1 MRYASLCSGIEAATV
16 AWRPLGWE
24 PAFFAEQAAFPSA
37 VLAHHYP
44 GVANYGDIKEFERWP
59 DARVD
64 LLIAGTPCQSFSI
77 AGLRAGLD
85 DPRGDL
91 ALVYL
96 AAAARYRARW
106 LVWENVTGVLSVD
119 GGRAFGAFLGRL
131 AECGYGFAY
140 RVFNAGYFGVPQQR
154 RRVYLVGY
162 LGDWRRAAAVLFERA
177 SLQWNVA
184 PTSGAWSH
192 LTRGT
197 GTSIDGDCRGA
208 PDVIASTGNHS
219 YCLNAGG
226 MGRQDGR
233 SETFVI
239 ERTGSGVRV
248 RRLTPLE
255 CERLM
260 GLPDNYTLVKYNGR
274 QAKDWG
280 RYVAIGNSMAV
291 PVVRWI
297 GQRIAMVDSIA
308 CAPGASEKSDA
319 LERPTV
325 NYFDVVKG
333 MGSTAPAPQQQELA
347 I

>member
-1 MRYASLCSGIEAATV
+1 MRYGSLCSGIEAATV
-16 AWRPLGWE
+16 AWRPLGWQPE
-24 PAFFAEQAAFPSA
+24 FFAETASFPSA

-44 GVANYGDIKEFERWP
+44 GVQNYGDIRNYERWK
-59 DARVD
+59 DAPIDV
-64 LLIAGTPCQSFSI
+64 LAAGTPCQSFSI

-85 DPRGDL
+85 DARGDI

-96 AAAARYRARW
+96 AAAARYRATW

-119 GGRAFGAFLGRL
+119 DGRAFGTFLGRL

-140 RVFNAGYFGVPQQR
+140 RIFNAGYFGVPQQR

-162 LGDWRRAAAVLFERA
+162 LGDWRPAAAVLFERA
-177 SLQWNVA
+177 SLQWDVA

-192 LTRGT
+192 VTRGS
-197 GTSIDGDCRGA
+197 GEGINGDCT

-233 SETFVI
+233 SETFII
-239 ERTGSGVRV
+239 ERPGSGVRV

-260 GLPDNYTLVKYNGR
+260 GLPDNYTLVKYKRR
-274 QAKDWG
+274 QAKDWS

-297 GQRIAMVDSIA
+297 GQRIDMVDKIA
-308 CAPGASEKSDA
+308 RARGASEKNDA
-319 LERPTV
+319 PERPTV

-333 MGSTAPAPQQQELA
+333 MASTAPAPQQHELA